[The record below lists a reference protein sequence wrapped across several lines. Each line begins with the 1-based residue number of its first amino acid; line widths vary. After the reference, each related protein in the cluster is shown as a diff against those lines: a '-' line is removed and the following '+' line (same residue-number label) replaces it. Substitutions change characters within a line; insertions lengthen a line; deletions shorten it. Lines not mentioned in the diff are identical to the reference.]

1 MKIEVK
7 IPSMGESITGGLL
20 SNWHVQSGSV
30 VKEGQVLYDLETD
43 KISSEGTAEKSGKIT
58 ILVQSG
64 VDVSIGQVVAMIDS
78 DFEEVKHV
86 VNDESKKNHVSE
98 KPLSPAVKKIVEEK
112 NIDVKAIEGTGKD
125 GRITK
130 ADVLKNVSEKKV
142 HNLSRVTK
150 VKMTPMRKKIAERL
164 VMAQNEAAM
173 LTTFNEVDMQTI
185 MHLRKKYQDV
195 FLEKHGVKLG
205 FMSFFVKAVVRAL
218 RCVPEMNVMID
229 GDDIIQNNFYDIGVA
244 VGGAKGLVVPVVRDC
259 DSLSLA
265 QIEKAIIDYAKKAKE
280 GKLLIEDLQGGVF
293 TISNGGVYGSV
304 MSTPILNPPQSGI
317 LGMHA
322 IKERPVVVDGQI
334 VIRPMMH
341 LALTYDHRVVDG
353 REAVTFLIKVKEFL
367 EMPWVEAIDTLLD
380 I

>member
-78 DFEEVKHV
+78 DFEEVKNV
-86 VNDESKKNHVSE
+86 VNDESKKNHISE

-142 HNLSRVTK
+142 HNLSRVTR

-173 LTTFNEVDMQTI
+173 LTTFNELDMQTI
-185 MHLRKKYQDV
+185 MQMRKKYQDI

-218 RCVPEMNVMID
+218 GCVPEMNVMID